1 MQVDKLQYVDTK
13 QLEQIAI
20 LVNNHGLSVIIV
32 LTILVFGT
40 PYLIILLRS
49 ALKNIFKTQIEIL
62 KQLTLLTEA
71 MNKLSRNDWTDEELK
86 LFVFYSIADIR
97 WNTQNYIISKIHN
110 NNIKENFE
118 LFWKDNIK
126 GEAQTQI
133 DDHIRI
139 FKTTSNNKIQIRNI
153 LEAAFIKSV
162 NEIFE
167 VFENQI
173 NEDKVEYQK
182 LIYATDKY
190 LNIFQNATKEEINR
204 LF

>member
-71 MNKLSRNDWTDEELK
+71 MNKLSRND
-86 LFVFYSIADIR
+86 
-97 WNTQNYIISKIHN
+97 
-110 NNIKENFE
+110 
-118 LFWKDNIK
+118 
-126 GEAQTQI
+126 
-133 DDHIRI
+133 
-139 FKTTSNNKIQIRNI
+139 
-153 LEAAFIKSV
+153 
-162 NEIFE
+162 
-167 VFENQI
+167 
-173 NEDKVEYQK
+173 
-182 LIYATDKY
+182 
-190 LNIFQNATKEEINR
+190 
-204 LF
+204 